1 MTFEQKLPSAF
12 RLFDY
17 QWVCA
22 EGSFLSAFS
31 LVSSYFHHTIH
42 IPLHRMHSFCT
53 DERQCLAEL
62 VGVHAS
68 HHLGETLQE
77 DGVDV
82 GRGVQLVC
90 LAFLR
95 QTEALEEY
103 IVHRWLDVVRL
114 VVLHQFLFFFAGEP
128 IMLAIGKLRFQLG
141 EELLVLQGRVLYLLL
156 YLDAEIASASRRVVQ
171 QVATVG
177 GADERGHTG

>member
-1 MTFEQKLPSAF
+1 
-12 RLFDY
+12 
-17 QWVCA
+17 
-22 EGSFLSAFS
+22 
-31 LVSSYFHHTIH
+31 
-42 IPLHRMHSFCT
+42 MHSLRT

-62 VGVHAS
+62 VGVHPS

-95 QTEALEEY
+95 QTEALEEH
-103 IVHRWLDVVRL
+103 VVRRGLDVVRL
-114 VVLHQFLFFFAGEP
+114 VVLHQFLFFLAGEP
-128 IMLAIGKLRFQLG
+128 ITLSLGKLRFQLG
-141 EELLVLQGRVLYLLL
+141 EELLVLQGRVLYLLFH
-156 YLDAEIASASRRVVQ
+156 LDAEVASASRRVVQ

-177 GADERGHTG
+177 GADERGHTGQMAVLGTMCLAIMQGGHLHQVLQKWKLARREFVVLIQLKKLV